1 MKPHRFGKR
10 GPKTF
15 LIDEEGQVYKKCSKC
30 DQILLLTEQN
40 FYKQNTTTS
49 GFRSQCKKCCDA
61 FQMNRYYNEPGFK
74 ERLDHDSEKWRRN
87 NLEKVRQWNKQR
99 YHKDIDASRARTRQA
114 VKEYRDRCTPGV
126 YGIFNKQKKI
136 VYVGESRQIEMRWTQ
151 HRSALSTGVK
161 CNQTLLEDWR
171 LGGEDSFEFRILYE
185 MKHSTKDER
194 LLKEEQTILE
204 YEKRGY
210 KVYNK
215 RKKCTKI
222 I

>member
-1 MKPHRFGKR
+1 MKPYRFGKC
-10 GPKTF
+10 GPKTY

-30 DQILLLTEQN
+30 KQILLLTEQN
-40 FYKQNTTTS
+40 FYKQNTAAS

-61 FQMNRYYNEPGFK
+61 FHMNRYHNEPEFR
-74 ERLDHDSEKWRRN
+74 ERLGQDNKKWRRN
-87 NLEKVRQWNKQR
+87 NPEKVRQWRKQR
-99 YHKDIDASRARTRQA
+99 YHKDIEASRAKTRQA
-114 VKEYRDRCTPGV
+114 VKEYRDRCTSGV

-136 VYVGESRQIEMRWTQ
+136 VYVGESAQIEMRWTS
-151 HRSALSTGVK
+151 HRSALNTGVK

-204 YEKRGY
+204 YENKGY
-210 KVYNK
+210 KVYNEI
-215 RKKCTKI
+215 RRNNEQV
-222 I
+222 